1 MIYEKLEKNIADAM
15 VEEKNCAA
23 KLKTNFWKSVKTEMV
38 NAVHRGVK
46 LPDDEEEMKIL
57 RSMLKRS
64 RNAAEEFAK
73 AGDANQI
80 AVENRKVCEYEAS
93 ELEKLLPKEAS
104 EDEVILITTNVVLNL
119 IKEKTESDP
128 NFNVKMLQRYTK
140 DIIAQVKEVCPTA
153 NNGVIARVIKETSS
167 KQ

>member
-1 MIYEKLEKNIADAM
+1 MIYETLDKRIATAM
-15 VEEKNCAA
+15 MEEKDSKE

-38 NAVHRGVK
+38 NAVHNGVK
-46 LPDDEEEMKIL
+46 LPDDEKEVEIL

-64 RNAAEEFAK
+64 RNAADVFAK
-73 AGDANQI
+73 SDSEI
-80 AVENRKVCEYEAS
+80 AAANRKVCEYEAG
-93 ELEKLLPKEAS
+93 ELEKLLPKDAS
-104 EDEVILITTNVVLNL
+104 EDEVVLITTNVVENF

-140 DIIAQVKEVCPTA
+140 DIIANVKDVCPTA

-167 KQ
+167 K